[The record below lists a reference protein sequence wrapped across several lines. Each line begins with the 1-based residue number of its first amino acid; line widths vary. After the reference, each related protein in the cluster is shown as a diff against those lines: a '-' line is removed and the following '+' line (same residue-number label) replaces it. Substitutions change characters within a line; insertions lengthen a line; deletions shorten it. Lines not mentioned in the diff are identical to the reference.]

1 MPMAS
6 RMPGIASSTST
17 PRISRLS
24 TLPPAAPATAPMRP
38 PSVTPTMTDDMPA
51 RRLTVAPYM
60 TRLSSSRPCLSWPNG
75 CAALGGQGPSFC
87 DVSPGGGGNDSLGG

>member
-24 TLPPAAPATAPMRP
+24 TFAAERRPTAPMSATEDHASDDTR
-38 PSVTPTMTDDMPA
+38 DMPA
-51 RRLTVAPYM
+51 TEADWWRRT
-60 TRLSSSRPCLSWPNG
+60 
-75 CAALGGQGPSFC
+75 
-87 DVSPGGGGNDSLGG
+87 